1 MNIYGKYYPW
11 FGAAIFIA
19 IVLAVAYYIG
29 TRTGKAKSESKE
41 EDVLNKAIQKGELS
55 FDQTTFVS
63 LADKLENSMYGYG
76 DDEETIYSVF
86 TKLRTKSDVL
96 QLIKT
101 FGNRRIIFTIGSSN
115 LNQWLNN
122 RLDVSELAK
131 VNDILSRNSIDY
143 QF

>member
-1 MNIYGKYYPW
+1 MNISGKYYPW
-11 FGAAIFIA
+11 FGTAIFIA

-29 TRTGKAKSESKE
+29 TRTGKAKQENKE
-41 EDVLNKAIQKGELS
+41 ENILNKEIQKGELS
-55 FDQTTFVS
+55 FDQTTYVS
-63 LADKLENSMYGYG
+63 LSDKLETAMFGYT
-76 DDEETIYSVF
+76 DDENAVYSVF

-101 FGNRRIIFTIGSSN
+101 FGNRRIIWTVGGSN

-122 RLDVSELAK
+122 RLDVSEIAK

-143 QF
+143 EF